1 MHSRLSPSVA
11 TTVASTDHA
20 RCREAA
26 CHAASRGSGRGGIRT
41 PEGPN
46 GPCDCRDSFH
56 LAQPCALMAGAQHN
70 ARQSPRVGVLPAVK
84 VACGLRGGRCPRCRV
99 EARLGRRGARSRF
112 TSSARCAERGREG
125 GGSGGFWL
133 NGGASAPRLVAAVVL
148 GDGVSIAL
156 TLQILRFTWTHR
168 AGVRLST
175 LTKPHDASAE
185 ELARRLGR
193 RPLGAAPPGTCAFAS
208 WQRAAG

>member
-1 MHSRLSPSVA
+1 MRPEGRCA
-11 TTVASTDHA
+11 TQRATVASGRCVAGGEGRVRPA
-20 RCREAA
+20 RRSMSAVP
-26 CHAASRGSGRGGIRT
+26 GRG
-41 PEGPN
+41 
-46 GPCDCRDSFH
+46 
-56 LAQPCALMAGAQHN
+56 AAG
-70 ARQSPRVGVLPAVK
+70 
-84 VACGLRGGRCPRCRV
+84 
-99 EARLGRRGARSRF
+99 EAGARSRF